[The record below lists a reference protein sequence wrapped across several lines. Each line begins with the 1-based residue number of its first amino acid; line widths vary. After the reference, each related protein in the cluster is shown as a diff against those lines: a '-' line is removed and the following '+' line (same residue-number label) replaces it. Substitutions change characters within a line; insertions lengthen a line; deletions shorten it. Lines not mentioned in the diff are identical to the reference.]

1 MKFCPHCSL
10 ILEQSELKG
19 KPVWICHS
27 CGGIWAPSLGE
38 TSPTGI
44 SDDELNA
51 LNVRNMTS
59 PSLSV
64 YEGLT
69 ANCPDC
75 RMEPLQPQPDD
86 THQKYKSFICS
97 KCGGMWFDPIPQSDI
112 ASPATPTNATVTA
125 IETAGTE
132 TTPEFSEGVVTPPSE
147 AVGDSQ
153 TAPMDSVL
161 SLLKQGNIRFASG
174 QPIHPDQDEQRRN
187 AIALKPSPIAIVI
200 CCSDARVPPEIV
212 LDQGLGSLFVIRTAG
227 LVLDQT
233 ELATITYA
241 VTKWRPPLVLALGH
255 SQCAAVTEAL
265 DSNWFNSSL
274 QPLLKVM
281 QPRFTSLP
289 SDNPDKVDAAVRVNT
304 LYVMNQMHAISK
316 DWRQNPAVT
325 PTLIAGGIYDIN
337 TGLVEWLE
345 YAPPP
350 QPSTTEEPENTGAHE
365 TPQVRVLDKPS
376 FAEPPPVQPTSA
388 QTKTQSQSPPQQT
401 SSAFSSPKISLWCPR
416 CLTGYPD
423 TVQFC
428 TRCGV
433 ALVGPNARIK
443 CATCGKVNTINAER
457 CWNCQVLLHPI
468 PSASRSIG
476 QKPVTGANKAGGCA
490 TGVLLSMLTA
500 GVVILMAFFNS
511 H

>member
-10 ILEQSELKG
+10 ILEQAEING
-19 KPVWICHS
+19 KPMWVCHS
-27 CGGIWAPSLGE
+27 CGGIWASSLGDA
-38 TSPTGI
+38 SRSGI
-44 SDDELNA
+44 SDDDLYS

-75 RMEPLQPQPDD
+75 RMAPLQLQPDD
-86 THQKYKSFICS
+86 THEKYKLLICS
-97 KCGGMWFDPIPQSDI
+97 KCGGMWFDPIPQADI
-112 ASPATPTNATVTA
+112 TSPALPAYTTTTVIETQGAEASPEPPEIV
-125 IETAGTE
+125 
-132 TTPEFSEGVVTPPSE
+132 TTPQTGAVEGP
-147 AVGDSQ
+147 Q
-153 TAPMDSVL
+153 TAPMDSAL
-161 SLLKQGNIRFASG
+161 SLLKQGNIRFSSG
-174 QPIHPDQDEQRRN
+174 QLIHPDQDEIRRN
-187 AIALKPSPIAIVI
+187 AIASQPSPIAIVI

-227 LVLDQT
+227 LVLDQA

-241 VTKWRPPLVLALGH
+241 VTQWRPPLVLALGH

-265 DSNWFNSSL
+265 DSHRFSSSL
-274 QPLLKVM
+274 QPLLKVL
-281 QPRFTSLP
+281 QPRFNSLP
-289 SDNPDKVDAAVRVNT
+289 SDNPDKVGAAVRVNT
-304 LYVMNQMHAISK
+304 QYVMNQMHAISK
-316 DWRQNPAVT
+316 DWKHNPEDT
-325 PTLIAGGIYDIN
+325 LPLIAGGIYDIN

-350 QPSTTEEPENTGAHE
+350 QPSIPEKPENTGAPNTSMVH
-365 TPQVRVLDKPS
+365 VLNKPS
-376 FAEPPPVQPTSA
+376 FAEPPPIPPTA
-388 QTKTQSQSPPQQT
+388 PQVKTNIQETTQTTRVSSPPN
-401 SSAFSSPKISLWCPR
+401 ISLWCPR

-443 CATCGKVNTINAER
+443 CASCGKVNTINAER
-457 CWNCQVLLHPI
+457 CWNCQILLHPTRNSSPSRRQI
-468 PSASRSIG
+468 PVSD
-476 QKPVTGANKAGGCA
+476 TDKAAGCT
-490 TGVLLSMLTA
+490 TGVFLAMLTMVVVLAMTLLS
-500 GVVILMAFFNS
+500 F